1 MTTFLLALL
10 VLLPSYFVLFYFIHT
25 FFILIYFYLKKNWAL
40 PPDKQQY
47 YLIADHITMLNIGF
61 RNIQGLCSKT
71 FGLKS
76 TNTDFLNSI
85 TNVDMLILTETW
97 CRSDVSTQ
105 CPASYSEIIV
115 SSWKLNSIHRG
126 RDSGGLV
133 VWIKNDLA
141 PFTSPVQQAKNHIWF
156 KLDKSFGI
164 LYKDLFICGLY
175 IPPSDSPYYHDE
187 VFDTLQEEINRYQ
200 TLGKII
206 LCGDS
211 RSQLDFIDNSGDTH
225 LFTHLPQDLFSTLP
239 RRNNQDTGVNR
250 HGKEVAHLCQTL
262 GLYILNGRI
271 KGDSCGQFTYS
282 SNLGNSVVDYAI
294 SNISPSHFSAL
305 TVQAQSPLPDQS
317 IH

>member
-1 MTTFLLALL
+1 
-10 VLLPSYFVLFYFIHT
+10 
-25 FFILIYFYLKKNWAL
+25 
-40 PPDKQQY
+40 
-47 YLIADHITMLNIGF
+47 
-61 RNIQGLCSKT
+61 
-71 FGLKS
+71 
-76 TNTDFLNSI
+76 
-85 TNVDMLILTETW
+85 MLILTETW

-141 PFTSPVQQAKNHIWF
+141 PFTSPVQQGKNHIWF
-156 KLDKSFGI
+156 KLDKSFAI
-164 LYKDLFICGLY
+164 LDKDLFICGLY
-175 IPPSDSPYYHDE
+175 IPPSDSPYYDDE
-187 VFDTLQEEINRYQ
+187 VFDTLHEEMNPYQ
-200 TLGKII
+200 TLGKIL
-206 LCGDS
+206 LCGDLNARTGS
-211 RSQLDFIDNSGDTH
+211 ELDYIDNSGDKH
-225 LFTHLPQDLFSTLP
+225 MFTHLSQDLFSTLP

-282 SNLGNSVVDYAI
+282 SNLCNSVVDYAI

-305 TVQAQSPLPDQS
+305 TVQAQSPLSDHRQINLFIKGENIKPRAIQKKP
-317 IH
+317 IHLHNLKTPYRWTHNAAETYIKVLKSKEIVNP